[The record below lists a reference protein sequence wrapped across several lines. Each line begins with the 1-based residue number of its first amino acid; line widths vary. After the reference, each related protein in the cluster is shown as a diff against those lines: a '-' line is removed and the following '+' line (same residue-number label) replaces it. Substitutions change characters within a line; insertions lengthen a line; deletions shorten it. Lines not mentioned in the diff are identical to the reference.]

1 MKLIIYPGLQK
12 TGTSY
17 FQLFCKSNRA
27 ILKNKYKIS
36 YLNLEQIFPNWP
48 RSEHY
53 SSNHNKIASYFADYS
68 SSFKAVTRDELKTLE
83 QIIVN
88 ELKENHVVL
97 CAEDFSRQ
105 INLELLSSFCTKIL
119 GKTSANLV
127 VAFVLREPKAWAQSM
142 FNQYNKQRLLNFLHD
157 GKAMG
162 ELNLTAQGMA
172 NFLKQQAYFRLLN
185 QTDLISHWKEGF
197 SNEKIEV
204 LSYEDICASNYS
216 LPMEMLCR
224 VTPDSGKELI
234 VTEEKLILPPK
245 TNANISNNWLN
256 ILYGIA
262 SNHDNKTDAKRA
274 IRQIFE
280 DNCNRLIDLSG
291 STSINGI
298 HEIDDKLFNIRD
310 YFKSSQCI
318 Q

>member
-1 MKLIIYPGLQK
+1 MQFIIYPGLQK

-27 ILKNKYKIS
+27 LLKDKYKIS
-36 YLNLEQIFPNWP
+36 YLSLEQIFPDWP

-68 SSFKAVTRDELKTLE
+68 SSFKAVTRDELQRLE
-83 QIIVN
+83 QIIAN
-88 ELKENHVVL
+88 ELKEHHVVL

-119 GKTSANLV
+119 GKTSANLIV
-127 VAFVLREPKAWAQSM
+127 SFVLREPKTWAQSM
-142 FNQYNKQRLLNFLHD
+142 FNQYNKQRLLNFVQD
-157 GKAMG
+157 GKAVG

-172 NFLKQQAYFRLLN
+172 KFLKQQAYFRLLN
-185 QTDLISHWKEGF
+185 QTDLISHWKKSFNAE
-197 SNEKIEV
+197 IEV
-204 LSYEDICASNYS
+204 LSYEDICRSTYS
-216 LPMEMLCR
+216 LPIEILCR
-224 VTPDSGKELI
+224 VTPDLDKELI
-234 VTEEKLILPPK
+234 VLEEKLILPPK
-245 TNANISNNWLN
+245 ANTNISNNWLD

-274 IRQIFE
+274 IRQIIE
-280 DNCNRLIDLSG
+280 DNCNKLINLSG

-298 HEIDDKLFNIRD
+298 HTIDDKLFNIQD
-310 YFKSSQCI
+310 YFKSSQYI